1 MEAEEMW
8 KKFLA
13 EKNPEKAE
21 YEAWAFGG
29 APDQLAELVLEGI
42 KTGSNSFQTVLQRL
56 EWNSMKR

>member
-29 APDQLAELVLEGI
+29 APDQPAELVLEGI
-42 KTGSNSFQTVLQRL
+42 KTGT
-56 EWNSMKR
+56 